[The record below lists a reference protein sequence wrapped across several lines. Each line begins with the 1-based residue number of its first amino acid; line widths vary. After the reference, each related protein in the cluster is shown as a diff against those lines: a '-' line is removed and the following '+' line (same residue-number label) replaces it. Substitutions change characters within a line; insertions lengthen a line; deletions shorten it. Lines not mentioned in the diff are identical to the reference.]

1 MGGAASG
8 LAAAVVNVRTDTAGR
23 TLPVSETPS
32 PDTLRLY
39 GDVFFVALRSPR
51 HAGHSLAALRP
62 AFEPP
67 LILGQVRVFRFDDVP
82 RGFFTWAWLSPE
94 AERKL
99 VTGGQLSPEDW
110 RSGDRLWIVDL
121 VAPYRGLTK
130 GIVRWIMEPGN
141 FAEREFHFR
150 RVSEGNRTRRI
161 VRIDFSRP
169 DDKATILT
177 EADFV

>member
-1 MGGAASG
+1 M
-8 LAAAVVNVRTDTAGR
+8 AGR
-23 TLPVSETPS
+23 TLPVSEAPA

-39 GDVFFVALRSPR
+39 GDVFFLALRSPR

-67 LILGQVRVFRFDDVP
+67 LILGQVRVFRFDEVP

-99 VTGGQLSPEDW
+99 VTGGQLSPADW
-110 RSGDRLWIVDL
+110 RSGDRLWLVDL
-121 VAPYRGLTK
+121 VAPYRGMTQ

-141 FAEREFHFR
+141 FAEREFCFR
-150 RVSEGNRTRRI
+150 RVTGTNQTRRI
-161 VRIDFSRP
+161 VRIDFTRP
-169 DDKATILT
+169 QDKATILT
-177 EADFV
+177 EADFG